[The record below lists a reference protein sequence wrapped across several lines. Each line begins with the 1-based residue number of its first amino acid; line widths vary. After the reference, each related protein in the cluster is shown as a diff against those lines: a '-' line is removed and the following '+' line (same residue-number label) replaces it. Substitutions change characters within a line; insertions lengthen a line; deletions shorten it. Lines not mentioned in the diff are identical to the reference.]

1 MVIYDQERGDV
12 EKEAFKILDDWYML
26 LWSCI
31 YLEMYL
37 LEVWAYMTD
46 CVVVLYKKF
55 LPWFYL
61 HFHVLEDNL
70 FGLDDNPRD
79 NPMSTNLNA
88 TSEIGY
94 YETRIEDQQNHD
106 QMRQKKSQRNKKSGR
121 RMKESSHQAWER
133 SKTWVDP
140 QVPQLH
146 MWPRATCPELRDTRL
161 ALSNPLLT

>member
-1 MVIYDQERGDV
+1 
-12 EKEAFKILDDWYML
+12 
-26 LWSCI
+26 
-31 YLEMYL
+31 
-37 LEVWAYMTD
+37 MTD

-121 RMKESSHQAWER
+121 RMKESSHQA
-133 SKTWVDP
+133 
-140 QVPQLH
+140 
-146 MWPRATCPELRDTRL
+146 
-161 ALSNPLLT
+161 

>member
-61 HFHVLEDNL
+61 HFHVWEDNL

-94 YETRIEDQQNHD
+94 ETRIEDQQNHD
-106 QMRQKKSQRNKKSGR
+106 QMRQKKIS
-121 RMKESSHQAWER
+121 
-133 SKTWVDP
+133 T
-140 QVPQLH
+140 
-146 MWPRATCPELRDTRL
+146 
-161 ALSNPLLT
+161 